1 MDTAVKLV
9 FVRGL
14 DGGGDPLRQSLE
26 KSQWSFH
33 LSLVQSS
40 NWSAFRYVDGESLLQ
55 SPLSA
60 RGQPESIRW
69 NLLWCFQKVD
79 GVIWRKRSSVFPKQ
93 LGFGRE
99 IWVWGLDGQS
109 CHCSLPYINTNSHA
123 VGMLPEEDPAMG
135 PQGYRFQ
142 KRIHPIFNHGC
153 LAFARSVNMG
163 GIVCWCL

>member
-33 LSLVQSS
+33 LSLVPSVMS
-40 NWSAFRYVDGESLLQ
+40 MVRVYFNRL
-55 SPLSA
+55 SPLEANQGAYDGTSFDV
-60 RGQPESIRW
+60 
-69 NLLWCFQKVD
+69 FQKVD
-79 GVIWRKRSSVFPKQ
+79 GLIWRKRSSVFPKQ
-93 LGFGRE
+93 LGLRRE

-123 VGMLPEEDPAMG
+123 VGMLPEEDPTMG

-142 KRIHPIFNHGC
+142 KRIHPVFNHGC
-153 LAFARSVNMG
+153 LAFARSVNIG
-163 GIVCWCL
+163 E